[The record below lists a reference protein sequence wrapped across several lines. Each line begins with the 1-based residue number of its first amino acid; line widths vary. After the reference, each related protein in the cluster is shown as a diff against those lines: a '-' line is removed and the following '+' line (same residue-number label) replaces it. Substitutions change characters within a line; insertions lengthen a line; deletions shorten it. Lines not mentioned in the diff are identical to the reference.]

1 MARERERERE
11 REKEVEWLFKQ
22 REKNVTAQHVQRIV
36 PNVFADAV
44 ENAKQKQTC
53 HFEKNVL
60 VLFLLF

>member
-44 ENAKQKQTC
+44 ENAKQTC